1 VVDLGV
7 PVYDLIMGAVV
18 LLSIVYGISRGFI
31 WQLASLSSLVLSCW
45 AAVRWSP
52 SLAPVLSREEPW
64 NRWLAMLIIFVLCSL
79 VVWLVFQV
87 ITKWLQQVR
96 LEGFD
101 RQMGAIFGLIKG
113 VLFCLVIT
121 FFSITLSVNTR
132 SLVLAS
138 RSGPFIARLIPNAVA
153 ILPEEIRTS
162 IGEYLNEFEAQLE
175 AAPLVPDPAAGD

>member
-1 VVDLGV
+1 MVDLGV
-7 PVYDLIMGAVV
+7 PFYDLLMGAVL

-31 WQLASLSSLVLSCW
+31 WQLASLSSLILSCW

-52 SLAPVLSREEPW
+52 GLAPILSRQEPW

-79 VVWLVFQV
+79 VVWLVFQA
-87 ITKWLQQVR
+87 IAKWLQKVR

-121 FFSITLSVNTR
+121 FFSITLSVSTR
-132 SLVLAS
+132 SIVLES
-138 RSGPFIARLIPNAVA
+138 RSGPFLARLIPNAVA
-153 ILPEEIRTS
+153 ILPEEVRTS
-162 IGEYLNEFEAQLE
+162 IGEYLDEFEAQLE
-175 AAPLVPDPAAGD
+175 VAPLAPDPAASD